1 MHWPAHKCQTSRV
14 HQERLDDKDMERE
27 EKESAQ
33 KQLKRSE
40 CQDLLRWCRDERR
53 TKGHWGGGW
62 KTSNKQQPPIVL
74 CNWKIGSLLFAT
86 IKFIHLFGQMKVLW
100 FNWINLHQC
109 IAMDKDPN
117 LCLVVV
123 YADQARLYSENVMP
137 PSKLRA
143 ALQIQRRP
151 IW

>member
-1 MHWPAHKCQTSRV
+1 
-14 HQERLDDKDMERE
+14 
-27 EKESAQ
+27 
-33 KQLKRSE
+33 
-40 CQDLLRWCRDERR
+40 
-53 TKGHWGGGW
+53 
-62 KTSNKQQPPIVL
+62 
-74 CNWKIGSLLFAT
+74 
-86 IKFIHLFGQMKVLW
+86 
-100 FNWINLHQC
+100 
-109 IAMDKDPN
+109 MDKDPN